1 MRRIFTRLIWLTFG
15 ALLVVVLLECILRL
29 LPVSMGRHRTD
40 QFERWPLQNLEP
52 RLPYAYSISWAM
64 LNAQR
69 GVTNNYGHI
78 APFDYRKGS
87 HPILVIGDS
96 FIESLMNDY
105 ADTLQGQ
112 LSRKID
118 TLNPVYGLGVSGLS
132 ASDYLALSRL
142 ARDEFSPVAAV
153 FLITDGDFS
162 ESLGAR
168 LGNYFLV
175 PNGDELKLG
184 YAPMKE
190 KSAFKKIRESIGDI
204 AIYRYFQANLQ
215 FSLDNVVKVFRHAPI
230 SNVGLGRAVNDVR
243 RQRQVADWL
252 LTELPTALRLAPEC
266 IVFLMDSD
274 RYAIYKSELVS
285 ARKDSPEV
293 RHHFIERAQKLGFKV
308 SDLDPV
314 FRQRYAQDR
323 TKFDHWPID
332 RHWNRVGHGVG
343 AEEAYRLLFT
353 PGEQQSSCLT
363 RKRAEE

>member
-69 GVTNNYGHI
+69 GVTNNSGHI

-142 ARDEFSPVAAV
+142 ARSSSSVIYTRYLPSDDGAFSSPSGEDMFPELSWKYGGFIHHKSPAWLQGNTSPVC
-153 FLITDGDFS
+153 
-162 ESLGAR
+162 
-168 LGNYFLV
+168 
-175 PNGDELKLG
+175 NG
-184 YAPMKE
+184 
-190 KSAFKKIRESIGDI
+190 
-204 AIYRYFQANLQ
+204 
-215 FSLDNVVKVFRHAPI
+215 
-230 SNVGLGRAVNDVR
+230 
-243 RQRQVADWL
+243 
-252 LTELPTALRLAPEC
+252 
-266 IVFLMDSD
+266 
-274 RYAIYKSELVS
+274 
-285 ARKDSPEV
+285 
-293 RHHFIERAQKLGFKV
+293 
-308 SDLDPV
+308 
-314 FRQRYAQDR
+314 
-323 TKFDHWPID
+323 
-332 RHWNRVGHGVG
+332 
-343 AEEAYRLLFT
+343 LF
-353 PGEQQSSCLT
+353 G
-363 RKRAEE
+363 